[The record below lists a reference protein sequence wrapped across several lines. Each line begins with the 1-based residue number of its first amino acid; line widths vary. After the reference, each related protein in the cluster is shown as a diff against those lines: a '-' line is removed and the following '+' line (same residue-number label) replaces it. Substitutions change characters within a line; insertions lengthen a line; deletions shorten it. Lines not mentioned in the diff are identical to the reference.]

1 MVFLCFA
8 LFLAAV
14 FVCLIL
20 GLSLVPALL
29 LGLALFTGLGLKRG
43 HSLSS
48 LISMAW
54 EKGRTSLIVVSV
66 FLIIGIVTALWRAS
80 GTIAFFL
87 YHGLSGISPPLFVL
101 TSFLLSA
108 LLSFV
113 LGSSFGVVGTCGVI
127 LITMARSGGVDPAIT
142 AGAILSG
149 AYFGDRCSPM
159 SSCAMLVAACTGTE
173 LYRNIR
179 EMLKTVALPTVL
191 TAAAFAVLSV
201 RNPIS
206 AANTDILSTLG
217 EQFSLH
223 WSALLPALLMLALCL
238 LKIPVKWA
246 MAASAAVAFLLAVF
260 LQSLSPAEALRTAV
274 FGYQPAHEALAQ
286 ILGGGG
292 LVSMLSSGLVVFLTS
307 LYIGILEGIHALDSA
322 HIWAERI
329 TQKLGTFPGTA
340 LLSVL
345 LAAVFCNQSATIL
358 MGSQLLADSY
368 RRQNASPTELA
379 MDIANSG
386 VVIAPLIPWNIA
398 LSVPLSML
406 DMGLEAWRWC
416 VLLYL
421 IPLCYLPTK
430 RFFRAGQNR
439 SASPER
445 T

>member
-1 MVFLCFA
+1 
-8 LFLAAV
+8 
-14 FVCLIL
+14 
-20 GLSLVPALL
+20 
-29 LGLALFTGLGLKRG
+29 
-43 HSLSS
+43 
-48 LISMAW
+48 
-54 EKGRTSLIVVSV
+54 
-66 FLIIGIVTALWRAS
+66 
-80 GTIAFFL
+80 
-87 YHGLSGISPPLFVL
+87 
-101 TSFLLSA
+101 
-108 LLSFV
+108 
-113 LGSSFGVVGTCGVI
+113 
-127 LITMARSGGVDPAIT
+127 
-142 AGAILSG
+142 
-149 AYFGDRCSPM
+149 
-159 SSCAMLVAACTGTE
+159 
-173 LYRNIR
+173 
-179 EMLKTVALPTVL
+179 
-191 TAAAFAVLSV
+191 
-201 RNPIS
+201 
-206 AANTDILSTLG
+206 
-217 EQFSLH
+217 
-223 WSALLPALLMLALCL
+223 MLALCL